1 MHLDDRFTE
10 GETKFEACFAFL
22 CFFPDNTRPAQTKGL
37 VRSTRSATFGISR
50 LFSDR

>member
-10 GETKFEACFAFL
+10 GEIKFEACSAFFL
-22 CFFPDNTRPAQTKGL
+22 LLPDNTRPGQTKGL
-37 VRSTRSATFGISR
+37 IRSASGATFGISR